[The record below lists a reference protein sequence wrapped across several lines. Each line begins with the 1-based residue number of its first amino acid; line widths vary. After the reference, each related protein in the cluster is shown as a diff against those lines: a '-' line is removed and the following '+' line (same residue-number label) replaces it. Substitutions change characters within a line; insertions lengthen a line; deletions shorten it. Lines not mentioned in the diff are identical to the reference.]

1 MSRPEVLSMQKAF
14 GILCIVVGI
23 WVGMEVYQ
31 EGTAR
36 AFDGLFVRLGL
47 ADVPAAGDEEYSTP
61 GERAGGRLAEAY
73 QAGMDRG
80 DRAEDGYEGRAGSAG
95 ERTAERAR
103 GMADR

>member
-1 MSRPEVLSMQKAF
+1 MQKVF
-14 GILCIVVGI
+14 GILCIVAGI

-47 ADVPAAGDEEYSTP
+47 ADAPAAGAAGEEEYSTP

-80 DRAEDGYEGRAGSAG
+80 DRAEEGYDRAGSAG

-103 GMADR
+103 GMAGR